1 MGRDYT
7 INAKVDGVV
16 KYEPYRRDKRRVR
29 VEPVQQAASP
39 STEAPQSASV
49 LRRPQTHGCHT
60 WAVHGGAFRASQMVH
75 FGRGS
80 TLTIVNND
88 VMPQALVEKSGPKV
102 RLTGNAKL
110 NMMGARVTVS
120 FPKAGK
126 YHFATKAGEDYPGMD
141 RPTVGKDNN
150 LTLTVIVS

>member
-1 MGRDYT
+1 M
-7 INAKVDGVV
+7 
-16 KYEPYRRDKRRVR
+16 KRSACLLATLGGAAVLAATAAAA
-29 VEPVQQAASP
+29 PKSVQ
-39 STEAPQSASV
+39 V
-49 LRRPQTHGCHT
+49 LIRHQTHGCHA
-60 WAVHGGAFRASQMVH
+60 WSVAGGAFRASQTVH
-75 FGRGS
+75 LGRGG
-80 TLTIVNND
+80 TITIVNND

-110 NMMGARVTVS
+110 NMLGARVTVT

-126 YHFATKAGEDYPGMD
+126 YRFSTKAGEDYPGMD